1 VNIHPGLQS
10 IPSKVQLEQID
21 IRSLGKDKIRELYR
35 AGKIPTPE
43 AILEEILTRA
53 AKEGFRFV
61 HFEPMENMLNIR
73 YGNYDFLKDL
83 VSLPVNLTENIAGII
98 KIKAGI
104 NAFEKRKPQR
114 GKYTLN
120 IGPMQFSLAVNL
132 IAVNAGERITIDMLN
147 KNIELPAL
155 QDLGLQGTNL
165 EQYQKLLSR
174 RNGLILVTGSKDSGK
189 STTVYASLK
198 HLKSKEN
205 NIVTVEDRQE
215 YQLNFATQIIVTPE
229 VGLTRE
235 EALKALIQQNPNVAL
250 ISEIDDSETIASAIE
265 AVLRGSLVFSTMIS
279 RDAISA
285 IPRLLGLNIS
295 PYQLSTG
302 LIGVVHQT
310 FVRKLCDSCKES
322 YTPEPV
328 EREVLG
334 NSIGSDVQ
342 LFRAKGCEKCH
353 GSGYSGRTAA
363 FEILTINDELLD
375 AIFQNASFSS
385 IKEIA
390 RKHGYVD
397 IRDDIVNKV
406 KSGITSVEELNRLIG
421 N

>member
-1 VNIHPGLQS
+1 MNINPGLQS

-21 IRSLGKDKIRELYR
+21 IRSLGKEKIRELYR

-43 AILEEILTRA
+43 AILEEIVTRA
-53 AKEGFRFV
+53 AKEGFRFI
-61 HFEPMENMLNIR
+61 HFEPMENMLHIR
-73 YGNYDFLKDL
+73 YGNYDFLKDV

-147 KNIELPAL
+147 KNAELPAL
-155 QDLGLQGTNL
+155 QELGLQDTNL
-165 EQYQKLLSR
+165 EQYKNLISR

-235 EALKALIQQNPNVAL
+235 EALKALLQQNPNVAL
-250 ISEIDDSETIASAIE
+250 ISEIDDNETVSNAIE

-285 IPRLLGLNIS
+285 IPRLLGLDIS

-302 LIGVVHQT
+302 LIGVAHQT

-322 YTPEPV
+322 YTPDPA
-328 EREVLG
+328 EREILG
-334 NSIGSDVQ
+334 NTGESDVQ
-342 LFRAKGCEKCH
+342 LFRAKGCEHCH

-375 AIFQNASFSS
+375 AIFQHTSFSS
-385 IKEIA
+385 IKDIA

-406 KSGITSVEELNRLIG
+406 KSGITSVEELIRLVG